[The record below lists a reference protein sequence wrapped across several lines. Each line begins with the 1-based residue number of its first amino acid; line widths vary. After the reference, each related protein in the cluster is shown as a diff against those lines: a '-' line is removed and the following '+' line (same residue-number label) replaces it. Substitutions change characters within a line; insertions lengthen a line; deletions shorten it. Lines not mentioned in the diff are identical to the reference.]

1 MLIGVTP
8 FFNKNKNMLLMKIRN
23 SKVVFP
29 DRKKYKIDF
38 SDGIMDLICK
48 LLDKDKTTRLG
59 SKDDFVE
66 ILSHPYFSDVDIEA
80 LENKKVKPPFLPKVS
95 NKNLADVFNVQNS
108 KAAISDTYIPREN
121 RKIVD
126 QNKDAFSDFNK
137 KTKK

>member
-38 SDGIMDLICK
+38 SDLIMDLICQ

-59 SKDDFVE
+59 SKDDFAEV
-66 ILSHPYFSDVDIEA
+66 LSHPYFKEIDVEA
-80 LENKKVKPPFLPKVS
+80 LENRTMTPPFKP
-95 NKNLADVFNVQNS
+95 NFGKNLGEFFNVQTS
-108 KAAISDTYIPREN
+108 KASIENTYIPREN

-126 QNKDAFSDFNK
+126 ANKNVFDDFNK
-137 KTKK
+137 RTRK